1 MALSKKEYNE
11 MMAYLTRSE
20 DKKLKYAEPSP
31 KALKK
36 DRPYSELEILENYSS
51 RTGEPLYG
59 EDEIILE
66 KMPSTEPEMDLYMP
80 EITGTTD
87 PRDLRDYRQM
97 ELAEG
102 GSPKEKDLIPN
113 NFKLNASKGGKHDD
127 LRKKE
132 GFKYAKQIAK
142 TPLAKIL
149 LAETGITGLVGGPLD
164 YKYGYSPKEIALNV
178 PTFGLGTEVKD
189 DMDMLKA
196 VGPKKANLLLKY
208 AAEGSRRRYNTRKGI
223 ESILDKDMQE
233 ALDAKEVFFEEL
245 AEKREKLAEKRE
257 KEMKKREKERVKT
270 FTYGS
275 GYR

>member
-20 DKKLKYAEPSP
+20 DKKLKYFEPSP
-31 KALKK
+31 KGLKK

-59 EDEIILE
+59 ENEIVLE
-66 KMPSTEPEMDLYMP
+66 KMPSTEPEMDYYMP
-80 EITGTTD
+80 EINNIPG
-87 PRDLRDYRQM
+87 PKDLRDYRQM

-102 GSPKEKDLIPN
+102 GSPNMKEGLVTAALEDSKFFNP
-113 NFKLNASKGGKHDD
+113 KLAA
-127 LRKKE
+127 KE

-142 TPLAKIL
+142 TPLGKIL
-149 LAETGITGLVGGPLD
+149 LAETGLTTLVGGPLD
-164 YKYGYSPKEIALNV
+164 YMYGYSPKEIALNI
-178 PTFGLGTEVKD
+178 PTLGMGTTVKD
-189 DMDMLKA
+189 DIDMLKA
-196 VGPKKANLLLKY
+196 VGPKKANLLQRY

-233 ALDAKEVFFEEL
+233 ALDAKDDFFKRL
-245 AEKREKLAEKRE
+245 QEKREKVAEKRQ
-257 KEMKKREKERVKT
+257 KEMKKRQKERVKT

>member
-11 MMAYLTRSE
+11 MMAYLTRPE
-20 DKKLKYAEPSP
+20 DKKLKYAEPGP

-97 ELAEG
+97 ELADG
-102 GSPKEKDLIPN
+102 GSPNMKEGLVNAALEDSKFFNP
-113 NFKLNASKGGKHDD
+113 KLAA
-127 LRKKE
+127 KE

-142 TPLAKIL
+142 TPLGKIL

-233 ALDAKEVFFEEL
+233 ALDAKDDFFKSL
-245 AEKREKLAEKRE
+245 QEKREKLAEKRE